1 MILLPLFL
9 LALASTGAVSG
20 SSFTYNLTMTLVN
33 GNDSFLPNS
42 TNPYYCLLNQNVFP
56 NSTSQTSI
64 IQSVLFDG
72 NPAIWVM
79 DSDSDGNP
87 VIRILTNQTLEPREN
102 ATVELSFSLYLQPV
116 VIDLSGIGNIS
127 EIPSSIVEAFPL
139 TGSYNLSQMPNASQ
153 LVATAQAI
161 KGEDQNTL
169 TVVFDM
175 LQWFEGNM
183 VYASNYP
190 YPQNVSQTFSTL
202 SGDCDDQAN
211 LFVTFCR
218 IVGIPA
224 YTTLGPIYLPGNDVE
239 TDSNMVFNL
248 TNVGWHG
255 WAMVYLP
262 NNSSGEWVPVDL
274 TFFSGAYNQD
284 GHILSGNLFQHI
296 NSSAFAYW
304 STAEYLDIKNAD
316 YISDSVAT
324 RSVLINSSITWIES
338 HDMVLVAQNVPIL
351 TQIYENLALILA
363 LFSLSSILFF
373 TWDQLRRR
381 SRDGSPH
388 PAPS

>member
-9 LALASTGAVSG
+9 LALAGTGVVSA

-33 GNDSFLPNS
+33 GNNSFLPNS
-42 TNPYYCLLNQNVFP
+42 TNPYYYLLNQNVFP

-72 NPAIWVM
+72 SPAGWVLN
-79 DSDSDGNP
+79 SDSDGNP
-87 VIRILTNQTLEPREN
+87 LITILTNQTLEPHEN
-102 ATVELSFSLYLQPV
+102 ATVELSFSLYLRPV
-116 VIDLSGIGNIS
+116 VIDLSGIGDIS
-127 EIPSSIVEAFPL
+127 QIPSSIVEEFPL
-139 TGSYNLSQMPNASQ
+139 TGSYNLSQMQNASQ
-153 LVATAQAI
+153 LVATALAI

-169 TVVFDM
+169 NVVLNM
-175 LQWFEGNM
+175 LRWFEDNM
-183 VYASNYP
+183 VYASKYP
-190 YPQNVSQTFSTL
+190 YPQSVSQTFSTL

-218 IVGIPA
+218 ILGIPA
-224 YTTLGPIYLPGNDVE
+224 YTTLGPIYLPGNDME

-262 NNSSGEWVPVDL
+262 NNSGGEWVPVDL
-274 TFFSGAYNQD
+274 TFFSGAQDQD
-284 GHILSGNLFQHI
+284 GHILSSNPLQHI
-296 NSSAFAYW
+296 TSSAFASY
-304 STAEYLDIKNAD
+304 STVQYIDIKNAD
-316 YISDSVAT
+316 YISDSVSQ
-324 RSVLINSSITWIES
+324 RSVLISSNITWIES
-338 HDMVLVAQNVPIL
+338 HDMVLVTQNVPTL
-351 TQIYENLALILA
+351 PQIYENLALILA
-363 LFSLSSILFF
+363 FLSLFSILFF

-381 SRDGSPH
+381 SRHGSRY